1 MTSQEHGRSAPRKD
15 VGSEGIGTAQAGGP
29 GLGPRRSPWLR
40 LAPLAV
46 LALVLAGALASG
58 AANYL
63 TVENLLESRE
73 ALSRLIA
80 RNLPLALL
88 TFIVAYAAI
97 VAASI
102 PGATLFTL
110 SGGLLFGGWLGGA
123 AAIVGA
129 TAGATLL
136 FLAAR
141 SSLGA
146 VLTQRAG
153 PKIERFRAGFQ
164 KDAVSYL
171 LFLRLV
177 SLFPFWLVNLALAV
191 TGVKL
196 WTFVWTTFIGIMPA
210 TMAFALAG
218 AGLGSIADQK
228 HKAYEACLSAK
239 GAQGACSLGVS
250 PQDLV
255 TRETLIA
262 ITALGI
268 MALIPVVLRRF
279 RPPAEKGTADV

>member
-1 MTSQEHGRSAPRKD
+1 MVPTMGQSKKPLRSEPQRP
-15 VGSEGIGTAQAGGP
+15 AGG
-29 GLGPRRSPWLR
+29 RRWLR
-40 LAPLAV
+40 LAPLGI
-46 LALVLAGALASG
+46 LALAFAAALASG
-58 AANYL
+58 TTNHL
-63 TVENLLESRE
+63 TLENLLASRG
-73 ALSRLIA
+73 ALSGFIA
-80 RNLPLALL
+80 RNMALALIA
-88 TFIVAYAAI
+88 FVAAYAMA
-97 VAASI
+97 VAVSI
-102 PGATLFTL
+102 PGATLFTI

-146 VLTQRAG
+146 FLTQRAG
-153 PKIERFRAGFQ
+153 PGIERFRAGFQ

-177 SLFPFWLVNLALAV
+177 SVFPFWLVNLALAA

-196 WTFVWTTFIGIMPA
+196 WTFIWTTFVGIIPA
-210 TMAFALAG
+210 TLAFALAG

-228 HKAYEACLSAK
+228 QRAFEACLAAK
-239 GAQGACSLGVS
+239 GAQGACSLGIS

-279 RPPAEKGTADV
+279 RRPGQEPTAQVGEGPEGKRNV

>member
-1 MTSQEHGRSAPRKD
+1 MTKEGHDRREDAP
-15 VGSEGIGTAQAGGP
+15 GALPGAGAAP
-29 GLGPRRSPWLR
+29 ARSPWLR
-40 LAPLAV
+40 LAPLAI
-46 LALVLAGALASG
+46 LALALAAALASG

-63 TVENLLESRE
+63 TLDNLLASRE
-73 ALSRLIA
+73 ALAGLIS
-80 RNLPLALL
+80 RNLLVALL
-88 TFIVAYAAI
+88 AFILAYAAI

-146 VLTQRAG
+146 VLAQRAG

-177 SLFPFWLVNLALAV
+177 SVFPFWLVNLALAM

-196 WTFVWTTFIGIMPA
+196 WTFVWTTFVGIMPA
-210 TMAFALAG
+210 TLAFALAG
-218 AGLGSIADQK
+218 AGLGSIADRKQQ
-228 HKAYEACLSAK
+228 AYEACLGAK
-239 GAQGACSLGVS
+239 GPQGGCSLGIS

-268 MALIPVVLRRF
+268 MALIPAVLRRLR
-279 RPPAEKGTADV
+279 RPPTRETKMSEADV

>member
-1 MTSQEHGRSAPRKD
+1 MLLMMIDQTDAAARK
-15 VGSEGIGTAQAGGP
+15 
-29 GLGPRRSPWLR
+29 RRSPWLR
-40 LAPLAV
+40 LAPLMV
-46 LALVLAGALASG
+46 LGLALGAALASG
-58 AANYL
+58 AASVFSL
-63 TVENLLESRE
+63 ENLLASRE
-73 ALSRLIA
+73 SISNLIE
-80 RNLPLALL
+80 RNLPLALGL
-88 TFIVAYAAI
+88 FVLGYAAI

-110 SGGLLFGGWLGGA
+110 SGGLLFGVWLGGA

-141 SSLGA
+141 TSLGSFLA
-146 VLTQRAG
+146 ERAG
-153 PKIERFRAGFQ
+153 PKIQRLRAGFQ

-177 SLFPFWLVNLALAV
+177 SVFPFWLVNLALAV

-196 WTFVWTTFIGIMPA
+196 WTFAWTTFVGIMPV
-210 TMAFALAG
+210 TLAFALAG
-218 AGLGSIADQK
+218 AGLGSVADQK
-228 HKAYEACLSAK
+228 QKAYEGCVAANGAAACT
-239 GAQGACSLGVS
+239 LGVS

-255 TRETLIA
+255 TGETLIA

-268 MALIPVVLRRF
+268 MALIPIILRRL
-279 RPPAEKGTADV
+279 RSAKEGHLNG

>member
-1 MTSQEHGRSAPRKD
+1 MLPAMAHQQDTRSGAPAK
-15 VGSEGIGTAQAGGP
+15 
-29 GLGPRRSPWLR
+29 SPWLR
-40 LAPLAV
+40 LAPLLLLG
-46 LALVLAGALASG
+46 LALAAALASG
-58 AANYL
+58 AASHL
-63 TVENLLESRE
+63 KLETLLASRE
-73 ALSRLIA
+73 ALSGLIG
-80 RNLPLALL
+80 RNLILSLGL
-88 TFIVAYAAI
+88 FVLAYAAV

-110 SGGLLFGGWLGGA
+110 SGGLLFGGWIGGA
-123 AAIVGA
+123 AAVVGA
-129 TAGATLL
+129 TAGAALL

-146 VLTQRAG
+146 FLTERAG
-153 PKIERFRAGFQ
+153 PKINRFRAGFQ

-177 SLFPFWLVNLALAV
+177 SVFPFWLVNLALAV

-196 WTFVWTTFIGIMPA
+196 WTFVWTTFFGIMPA
-210 TMAFALAG
+210 TLAFALAG

-228 HKAYEACLSAK
+228 QKSYEACLASS
-239 GAQGACSLGVS
+239 GAGACSLGIS

-262 ITALGI
+262 ITALGL
-268 MALIPVVLRRF
+268 MALIPVVLKRLRG
-279 RPPAEKGTADV
+279 AQKGNADV

>member
-1 MTSQEHGRSAPRKD
+1 MVRTMNIPSNAAPD
-15 VGSEGIGTAQAGGP
+15 AGP
-29 GLGPRRSPWLR
+29 RSPWLR
-40 LAPLAV
+40 LAPLVV
-46 LALVLAGALASG
+46 LALALAVALASG
-58 AANYL
+58 AAGYL
-63 TVENLLESRE
+63 SLENLLASRE
-73 ALSRLIA
+73 ALSGAIS
-80 RNLPLALL
+80 RNLPVALAVFVL
-88 TFIVAYAAI
+88 AYAAI

-102 PGATLFTL
+102 PGASLFTL
-110 SGGLLFGGWLGGA
+110 SGGLLFGGWIGGA

-141 SSLGA
+141 SSFGA
-146 VLTQRAG
+146 FLTQRAG
-153 PKIERFRAGFQ
+153 SKIERLRQGFQ

-177 SLFPFWLVNLALAV
+177 SVFPFWLVNLALAV

-196 WTFVWTTFIGIMPA
+196 WTFVWTTFVGIMPA
-210 TMAFALAG
+210 TLAFALAG

-228 HKAYEACLSAK
+228 QKEFEACVAAA
-239 GAQGACSLGVS
+239 GASACSLGVS

-262 ITALGI
+262 ITALGL
-268 MALIPVVLRRF
+268 MALIPVVLRRL
-279 RPPAEKGTADV
+279 RPAKEGAANV

>member
-1 MTSQEHGRSAPRKD
+1 MVPAMNTPSDAAPPTR
-15 VGSEGIGTAQAGGP
+15 
-29 GLGPRRSPWLR
+29 RRSPWLR
-40 LAPLAV
+40 LAPLFV
-46 LALVLAGALASG
+46 LALVLGGALVSG

-63 TVENLLESRE
+63 NLETLLASRE
-73 ALSRLIA
+73 ALAGMIE
-80 RNLPLALL
+80 RNLPLSVALFVL
-88 TFIVAYAAI
+88 AYAAV

-102 PGATLFTL
+102 PGASLFTL
-110 SGGLLFGGWLGGA
+110 SGGLLFGGWVGGA
-123 AAIVGA
+123 AAVTGA

-141 SSLGA
+141 TSIGA
-146 VLTQRAG
+146 VLTERAG
-153 PKIERFRAGFQ
+153 PKIERLRAGFQ

-177 SLFPFWLVNLALAV
+177 SVFPFWLVNLALAV

-196 WTFVWTTFIGIMPA
+196 WTFVWTTLVGIIPA
-210 TMAFALAG
+210 TFAFALAG

-228 HKAYEACLSAK
+228 QREYEACIATK
-239 GAQGACSLGVS
+239 AGACSFGIS

-268 MALIPVVLRRF
+268 MALIPIVLKRF
-279 RPPAEKGTADV
+279 RRAKEGNANV

>member
-1 MTSQEHGRSAPRKD
+1 MLRAMTQQIDAAPAK
-15 VGSEGIGTAQAGGP
+15 
-29 GLGPRRSPWLR
+29 RRPPWLR
-40 LAPLAV
+40 LAPLVVLV
-46 LALVLAGALASG
+46 LALGAALASG
-58 AANYL
+58 AASVL
-63 TVENLLESRE
+63 SLENLLAGRESMSSSIE
-73 ALSRLIA
+73 
-80 RNLPLALL
+80 RNLPLSLGL
-88 TFIVAYAAI
+88 FVLAYAAI

-102 PGATLFTL
+102 PGASLFTL

-123 AAIVGA
+123 AAVVGA

-141 SSLGA
+141 TSLGA
-146 VLTQRAG
+146 FLAERAG
-153 PKIERFRAGFQ
+153 PRIERLRAGFQ

-177 SLFPFWLVNLALAV
+177 SVFPFWLVNLALAV

-196 WTFVWTTFIGIMPA
+196 WTFVWTTFVGIVPA
-210 TMAFALAG
+210 TLAFALAG

-228 HKAYEACLSAK
+228 QKAYEVCIAAK
-239 GAQGACSLGVS
+239 AAASCTLGIS

-268 MALIPVVLRRF
+268 MALIPIILRRF
-279 RPPAEKGTADV
+279 RSAKEGQSNG

>member
-1 MTSQEHGRSAPRKD
+1 MSQPNKPTGP
-15 VGSEGIGTAQAGGP
+15 AGGS
-29 GLGPRRSPWLR
+29 RWLR
-40 LAPLAV
+40 LIPLAILV
-46 LALVLAGALASG
+46 LALAAAFASG
-58 AANYL
+58 ATNHL
-63 TVENLLESRE
+63 TIENLLASRE
-73 ALSRLIA
+73 ALSGFIA
-80 RNLPLALL
+80 RNLPLALIS
-88 TFIVAYAAI
+88 FVAVYAMA
-97 VAASI
+97 VAVSV
-102 PGATLFTL
+102 PGASLLTL

-146 VLTQRAG
+146 FLTQRAG
-153 PKIERFRAGFQ
+153 PGIERLRAGFQ

-196 WTFVWTTFIGIMPA
+196 WTFVWTTFIGIIPA
-210 TMAFALAG
+210 TLAFALAG

-228 HKAYEACLSAK
+228 QRAYEACLAAQ
-239 GAQGACSLGVS
+239 GAQGACSLGIS

-279 RPPAEKGTADV
+279 RRTDKEPGTQHGGGPEGKPNV

>member
-1 MTSQEHGRSAPRKD
+1 MSSPPSAATTK
-15 VGSEGIGTAQAGGP
+15 V
-29 GLGPRRSPWLR
+29 RRSPWLR
-40 LAPLAV
+40 LAPL
-46 LALVLAGALASG
+46 LVLAVALGAALATG
-58 AANYL
+58 AAGYL
-63 TVENLLESRE
+63 KLETLFASRE
-73 ALSRLIA
+73 ALAGLIES
-80 RNLPLALL
+80 NLPLSLALFAL
-88 TFIVAYAAI
+88 VYAAV

-102 PGATLFTL
+102 PGASLLTL
-110 SGGLLFGGWLGGA
+110 SAGLLFGGWLGGA
-123 AAIVGA
+123 VAIVGA

-141 SSLGA
+141 TSLGA
-146 VLTQRAG
+146 LLAERAG
-153 PKIERFRAGFQ
+153 PKIERLRAGFQ

-177 SLFPFWLVNLALAV
+177 SVFPFWLVNLALAV

-196 WTFVWTTFIGIMPA
+196 WTFVWTTFVGIMPA
-210 TMAFALAG
+210 TLAFALAG

-228 HKAYEACLSAK
+228 QREYETCKAAGRA
-239 GAQGACSLGVS
+239 ACSLGIS

-262 ITALGI
+262 ITALGV

-279 RPPAEKGTADV
+279 RPAKEGNGNV

>member
-1 MTSQEHGRSAPRKD
+1 MLPTMTHQTDVAAPKK
-15 VGSEGIGTAQAGGP
+15 
-29 GLGPRRSPWLR
+29 RSPWLR
-40 LAPLAV
+40 LAPLIV
-46 LALVLAGALASG
+46 LILALGAALASG
-58 AANYL
+58 AASVL
-63 TVENLLESRE
+63 SLENLLASRE
-73 ALSRLIA
+73 SMSSLIE
-80 RNLPLALL
+80 RNLPLAIGLFVL
-88 TFIVAYAAI
+88 AYAAI

-102 PGATLFTL
+102 PGASLFTL

-123 AAIVGA
+123 AAVVGA

-141 SSLGA
+141 TSLGSFLA
-146 VLTQRAG
+146 ERAG
-153 PKIERFRAGFQ
+153 PKIERLRAGFQ

-177 SLFPFWLVNLALAV
+177 SVFPFWLVNLALAV

-196 WTFVWTTFIGIMPA
+196 RTFVWTTFIGIMPA
-210 TMAFALAG
+210 TLAFALAG

-228 HKAYEACLSAK
+228 QKAYEACIAAN
-239 GAQGACSLGVS
+239 GATACTLGIS

-268 MALIPVVLRRF
+268 MALIPIILRRF
-279 RPPAEKGTADV
+279 RSAKEGQSNG

>member
-1 MTSQEHGRSAPRKD
+1 MTKKGHDPREDAIAGHAGPAAP
-15 VGSEGIGTAQAGGP
+15 S
-29 GLGPRRSPWLR
+29 RSPWLR
-40 LAPLAV
+40 LAPIAI
-46 LALVLAGALASG
+46 LALALAAALASG

-63 TVENLLESRE
+63 TVDNLLASRE
-73 ALSRLIA
+73 ALSGLIA
-80 RNLPLALL
+80 RNLPLSLL
-88 TFIVAYAAI
+88 LFILAYAVV

-110 SGGLLFGGWLGGA
+110 SGGLLFGGWFGGA

-146 VLTQRAG
+146 ALTQRAG

-196 WTFVWTTFIGIMPA
+196 WTFVWTTFVGIMPA

-218 AGLGSIADQK
+218 AGLGSIADRKQQ
-228 HKAYEACLSAK
+228 AYDACVSAK
-239 GAQGACSLGVS
+239 GLQGGCSLGIS

-255 TRETLIA
+255 TREALIA

-268 MALIPVVLRRF
+268 MALIPAVLRRL
-279 RPPAEKGTADV
+279 RGPPKGKTGMSEADV